1 MKKYLTTILALS
13 LVFLILNS
21 CRFSRIE
28 KDLSPEHGDF
38 LSKVR
43 YIITKKER
51 KLFLNLPL
59 FEKENFI
66 KEFWKKRDPDPE
78 TEVNEFKERYFKR
91 IEEANHLFKE
101 GGTPGWLQDRG
112 RIYIL
117 LGPPEGR
124 EQYPTGY
131 TFDGRPMEIWYYG
144 FYPIIFI
151 DYSYIGDYELY
162 LLSAQHVAQLLK
174 ASIDLKPEV
183 KMEGL
188 IFDFDLNLEKLPG
201 SKINVQIKVPYKN
214 IWLVERDDKLETI
227 LLLSLEVF
235 SDSKKKVWDF
245 NEEYSI
251 SLDQNEI
258 MGTLGKN
265 YVIPVDIELSQGKY
279 RMKIL
284 LENKT
289 DGKKVKKTIKFDL

>member
-51 KLFLNLPL
+51 KLFLNLP
-59 FEKENFI
+59 FSERENFI

-124 EQYPTGY
+124 EKYPTGY

-144 FYPIIFI
+144 VYPIIFI
-151 DYSYIGDYELY
+151 DYSYVGDYELY
-162 LLSAQHVAQLLK
+162 ILSAQHVAQLLK

-201 SKINVQIKVPYKN
+201 NKINVQIKVQYKN
-214 IWLVERDDKLETI
+214 IWLVERDDKLETT

-251 SLDQNEI
+251 SLGQNEI
-258 MGTLGKN
+258 MGTLGKS

-289 DGKKVKKTIKFDL
+289 DGKKVQKTINFDL